1 MKIKK
6 EALRS
11 ARLLL
16 KASMPQGK
24 LDEAKVREFTKRLAA
39 EKPRNYLQILEAFRR
54 LLALELEKRH
64 ALIESAVELDEAARQ
79 KILSKLGE
87 KFGPLTSEFKVVP
100 DLIGGLRIKVGS
112 TIWDNSIRS
121 RLSALRQALEA

>member
-24 LDEAKVREFTKRLAA
+24 LDEGKVREFAKRLAA
-39 EKPRNYLQILEAFRR
+39 EKPRHYLQILDAFRR
-54 LLALELEKRH
+54 LLALELDKRH

-79 KILSKLGE
+79 QVLSKLNAS
-87 KFGPLTSEFKVVP
+87 FGPLTSEFKVVP
-100 DLIGGLRIKVGS
+100 ELIGGLRIKVGS
-112 TIWDNSIRS
+112 TIWDSSIRS
-121 RLSALRQALEA
+121 RLSTLRQAVEA